1 MRTRPLL
8 LAAILILTTL
18 APLSS
23 AGVEPIIDDEKTS
36 EQVVD
41 FDLPI
46 RYIDDIQPRTL
57 TSETSGRAPCS
68 TIQSDGGTAGDAGNT
83 STTSK
88 DLGSNP
94 NSGSTG
100 GLTGCVDTND
110 PEDLFKVTTTA
121 GKDVDIELVVPASA
135 DFDLYIVDSAITY
148 AYDRSEYNDP
158 LEKVTTAGTNLS
170 GQAATFYI
178 YVTAYSGDGQYT
190 LRVWTNNT
198 VPRPDMTITA
208 ISHPPK
214 ALAGDTINVNYT
226 VANLANNSS
235 ANTGAFDVFFIL
247 STDTTYDQFDTIL
260 DDVSKETDIAASSNR
275 TTTMSI
281 TLPANL
287 TNDSYY
293 WIVWADGYGN
303 VTESNST
310 NNDMTSMSQMVVGK
324 DCFDLVGGVQNDA
337 NLGVDA
343 ANEQSNATNM
353 GSNVTATYTG
363 CMDGADGDDIFAFDV
378 PAGHYIEVSMTAE
391 DNSSDLDLFLHNSTN
406 VEVDRG
412 YTSSYP
418 ETATA
423 KLTAWEGVGD
433 TYYVNVSHYSGVSN
447 YTLDVWTNY
456 SIPAPDLLIESVT
469 GPSSGM
475 PGDAVTVAA
484 MVNNNGTEDAN
495 SSFIVRAYLTA
506 YLDVNWFDYQ
516 IGETTVS
523 SMAINTPQTVLIQ
536 SVLPTGLVEGE
547 YYLFVVVDEDEM
559 IEERDEDNNML
570 RKNTAFGVGNEETAC
585 NNQDDASTGAD
596 AGDSAGNEADLGQYS
611 QTEYRGCIDGND
623 LSDHYTIS
631 LAAGEILNVTLV
643 DAPAGEANLD
653 LLYSDGTQVDS
664 SFDWIGNEANY
675 VSTWDS
681 DYNSTAGT
689 YTLIVNRSSTWLNDG
704 GAGTYRLL
712 IGEPSEWV
720 APFTCNGHSD
730 PSSSSDAGTNLLNP
744 SDLGTDPDL
753 EGQGCLDDQDISDAY
768 RFSLSEFNNVEISFM
783 QDDETPVITTLYDVD
798 GNMILDW
805 DGMMWNSMN
814 TTYEGMNGQF
824 TLVVLSLQST
834 GYYNLSITTT
844 EPAPADLEVMDV
856 MCPSDAISAA
866 EVAYSFSVIN
876 NRGPTD
882 ITFEWH
888 FELLDPAGNVLPL
901 TDSNSLSTYATYGQT
916 VVNKSG
922 NFFLEETL
930 PSGDY
935 SCRVTID
942 VTDMIAESDEDNN
955 MMEGETFYVQN
966 EAELWAN
973 DVDRDGYN
981 TTDSGDGIV
990 DDCPDTWGE
999 SWGDR
1004 YGCADL
1010 DGDGWSN
1017 LNDFDPLNENQW
1029 LDEDEDGF
1037 GDNSS
1042 AYGGDQCPGVYGVE
1056 NGEGGDGCPPAFV
1069 DTDGDGIED
1078 MEDDCQNTPDGI
1090 IVDETGCE
1098 EIIDDNSGDGNSDGT
1113 GDGDN
1118 LGDDDNND
1126 NLNDDD
1132 DTNDETSVTDS
1143 TESGGMDIMTIGGIS
1158 GAVIVVILLTLL
1170 MVRRGGK
1177 DGLADEAFTN
1187 AAFADPMAGMAAG
1200 DSSITAEQLAYEQ
1213 QLMAAGYPAD
1223 YARQYADQHFR
1234 PWLNQ

>member
-1 MRTRPLL
+1 
-8 LAAILILTTL
+8 
-18 APLSS
+18 
-23 AGVEPIIDDEKTS
+23 
-36 EQVVD
+36 
-41 FDLPI
+41 
-46 RYIDDIQPRTL
+46 
-57 TSETSGRAPCS
+57 
-68 TIQSDGGTAGDAGNT
+68 
-83 STTSK
+83 
-88 DLGSNP
+88 
-94 NSGSTG
+94 
-100 GLTGCVDTND
+100 
-110 PEDLFKVTTTA
+110 
-121 GKDVDIELVVPASA
+121 
-135 DFDLYIVDSAITY
+135 
-148 AYDRSEYNDP
+148 
-158 LEKVTTAGTNLS
+158 
-170 GQAATFYI
+170 
-178 YVTAYSGDGQYT
+178 
-190 LRVWTNNT
+190 
-198 VPRPDMTITA
+198 
-208 ISHPPK
+208 
-214 ALAGDTINVNYT
+214 
-226 VANLANNSS
+226 
-235 ANTGAFDVFFIL
+235 
-247 STDTTYDQFDTIL
+247 
-260 DDVSKETDIAASSNR
+260 
-275 TTTMSI
+275 
-281 TLPANL
+281 
-287 TNDSYY
+287 
-293 WIVWADGYGN
+293 
-303 VTESNST
+303 
-310 NNDMTSMSQMVVGK
+310 
-324 DCFDLVGGVQNDA
+324 
-337 NLGVDA
+337 
-343 ANEQSNATNM
+343 
-353 GSNVTATYTG
+353 
-363 CMDGADGDDIFAFDV
+363 
-378 PAGHYIEVSMTAE
+378 MTAE
-391 DNSSDLDLFLHNSTN
+391 DNSSDLDLFIHNSTN

-596 AGDSAGNEADLGQYS
+596 AGDTAGNEADLGQYS

-631 LAAGEILNVTLV
+631 LAAGETLNVTLV
-643 DAPAGEANLD
+643 DAPGGEANLD

-664 SFDWIGNEANY
+664 SFDWFGNEANY

-720 APFTCNGHSD
+720 APFTCNSHSD
-730 PSSSSDAGTNLLNP
+730 PSSSSDAGTDLLNP

-768 RFSLSEFNNVEISFM
+768 RFSLSEFNNVEINFM
-783 QDDETPVITTLYDVD
+783 QDDETPVITTLYDFD

-942 VTDMIAESDEDNN
+942 VTDMVAESDEDNN

-990 DDCPDTWGE
+990 DDCPNTWGE

-1078 MEDDCQNTPDGI
+1078 TEDDCQNTPDGI

-1098 EIIDDNSGDGNSDGT
+1098 EIIDDNNGDGNSDGT

-1132 DTNDETSVTDS
+1132 DTNDEATVTDS